1 MRRRRK
7 EIGSKRYRER
17 VSNVK
22 KNIKKNIKI
31 KKFIK
36 SGGRE
41 VTREGERIEMRE
53 SGNGRAG

>member
-1 MRRRRK
+1 ML
-7 EIGSKRYRER
+7 
-17 VSNVK
+17 K

-41 VTREGERIEMRE
+41 VTREGERIE
-53 SGNGRAG
+53 

>member
-1 MRRRRK
+1 MRK

-41 VTREGERIEMRE
+41 VTREGERIE
-53 SGNGRAG
+53 